1 MAMTTT
7 VSGDADDSD
16 TNKNYEN
23 NDDSGEHE

>member
-7 VSGDADDSD
+7 VSGDDDSD